1 MGFHGATEIETPHL
15 DRLAHSGVTFTNGY
29 VAAPTCGPSRAG
41 LITGRYPARFG
52 TDYNWPFAP
61 FDTAHGLPV
70 EELTLAKRLRRAGY
84 RTGFVGKWHLGAAPP
99 FQPLVR
105 GFDSFFGFLGG
116 NRDYFRAETSP
127 GTRPDL
133 LPLLDGWGATGF
145 TGYLTDALTD
155 QAVDFIESDSSLLD
169 SLGERAPLLDRVVG
183 LFHRRKRAPFLL
195 VLSYN
200 APHDPLQAPPELIEK
215 YAHIA
220 DEDRRAYLAMVDSLD
235 QGVGRV
241 LNALESTGQRSNTV
255 VFFLSDN
262 GGVYPTPGRDYLT
275 WADNAPF
282 RGGKTSFHEGGIR
295 VPFVASWPARWPRGA
310 TFEPMVISLDIAAT
324 ALGVAG
330 VAVHPKPPLDGVD
343 LDPFVRGAASGVP
356 HEALFWRYWTPEGR
370 YTGYAIRV
378 GDRKLVRRHYGRDH
392 ELFDLGADPGETHDL
407 SLEEPETVERLAD
420 RWNAWNRGEP
430 GRAIRHRSD
439 LSERTRAVA
448 QGDGRERRVLGRDG
462 AVPDRNAGRPEL
474 RRGRGSGSRE
484 RSAGSSPAAL
494 PSRHPGEP
502 RSPEPAKTDSGS
514 AALLA
519 PSRPGSA
526 AGGLVSGCVAPTG
539 IPPAIPES
547 PLPGAGENPTRGS
560 RRSTR
565 RVGPVQPCLAGAGGA
580 APLVRARGRPGPPE
594 TAPGWR
600 RASAPEPH
608 RGAVGEDLGGGGHDH
623 RGRDPQ
629 PDDRIGAERLGV
641 LGHPRDRL
649 LAALGHELR
658 VGLDL
663 AADDSLESGEEVAA
677 EVAGADRVAAG
688 DAEDFGDPGAGN
700 LVGGGKDHRRILR
713 NGSLERAR
721 IRSRTAPS
729 RSSRTPSASPAV
741 PRRTAIGT
749 AASPRNPA
757 TNSQAP

>member
-1 MGFHGATEIETPHL
+1 MAPEVPFPEPEPRPGAGAAPLRRLGPSLRDSGRGATARSLLLPAFLLVACGTPPTGQEAVPPNIVLIVADDLGYNDVGFHGATEIETPHL

-420 RWNAWNRGEP
+420 RWNAWNRANP
-430 GRAIRHRSD
+430 GGRFVTEATYRRE
-439 LSERTRAVA
+439 LER
-448 QGDGRERRVLGRDG
+448 
-462 AVPDRNAGRPEL
+462 L
-474 RRGRGSGSRE
+474 RKE
-484 RSAGSSPAAL
+484 MA
-494 PSRHPGEP
+494 
-502 RSPEPAKTDSGS
+502 
-514 AALLA
+514 
-519 PSRPGSA
+519 
-526 AGGLVSGCVAPTG
+526 
-539 IPPAIPES
+539 
-547 PLPGAGENPTRGS
+547 
-560 RRSTR
+560 
-565 RVGPVQPCLAGAGGA
+565 
-580 APLVRARGRPGPPE
+580 ARGESWGE
-594 TAPGWR
+594 TAPFQI
-600 RASAPEPH
+600 ET
-608 RGAVGEDLGGGGHDH
+608 
-623 RGRDPQ
+623 
-629 PDDRIGAERLGV
+629 PDDR
-641 LGHPRDRL
+641 
-649 LAALGHELR
+649 
-658 VGLDL
+658 
-663 AADDSLESGEEVAA
+663 
-677 EVAGADRVAAG
+677 
-688 DAEDFGDPGAGN
+688 N
-700 LVGGGKDHRRILR
+700 
-713 NGSLERAR
+713 
-721 IRSRTAPS
+721 
-729 RSSRTPSASPAV
+729 
-741 PRRTAIGT
+741 
-749 AASPRNPA
+749 
-757 TNSQAP
+757 